1 MLRAIVSKKILF
13 TIVHDHQTPPG
24 ILSIK
29 ICDSLDTST
38 AATLTRRQSRL
49 VTRSLR
55 SRAPKTS
62 TRPRSTTEINTK
74 IRSAPGGAFA
84 LTRWQMPR
92 AFRARAFRFYDVFFI
107 LPCSF
112 SASCPCLVFRLN
124 SLSAFLRSFPC
135 SPVLCTL
142 PRPNSRNR
150 RTIAIS
156 DLPYLPCIRYPRPL
170 YPL

>member
-84 LTRWQMPR
+84 LNRLQIAPR
-92 AFRARAFRFYDVFFI
+92 IPSRAFRFCDVFFI
-107 LPCSF
+107 FALF
-112 SASCPCLVFRLN
+112 F
-124 SLSAFLRSFPC
+124 
-135 SPVLCTL
+135 
-142 PRPNSRNR
+142 
-150 RTIAIS
+150 
-156 DLPYLPCIRYPRPL
+156 
-170 YPL
+170 

>member
-84 LTRWQMPR
+84 LNRLQMPR

>member
-1 MLRAIVSKKILF
+1 MDKVSPFGK
-13 TIVHDHQTPPG
+13 V
-24 ILSIK
+24 SIK

-84 LTRWQMPR
+84 LNRLQIAPR
-92 AFRARAFRFYDVFFI
+92 IPSRAFRFYDVFFI
-107 LPCSF
+107 FALFF

-124 SLSAFLRSFPC
+124 SLSAFLQSFPC
-135 SPVLCTL
+135 LPVLCTL

-150 RTIAIS
+150 RTITVFG
-156 DLPYLPCIRYPRPL
+156 LPCLPCIRYPRPL